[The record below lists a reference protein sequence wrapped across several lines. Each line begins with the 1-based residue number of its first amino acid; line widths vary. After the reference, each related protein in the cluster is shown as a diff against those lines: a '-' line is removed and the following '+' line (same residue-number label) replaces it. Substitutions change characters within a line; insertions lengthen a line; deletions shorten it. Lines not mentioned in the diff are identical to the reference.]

1 MRVASRIDTNQPRMV
16 RRLRELGFHIVHLH
30 MLGRGVPDVLVSAY
44 SNRTERVEALLVE
57 IKTDKGTLT
66 DDERT
71 WHESYPEGGPLIVAR
86 NEDDVLHWFGR

>member
-16 RRLRELGFHIVHLH
+16 RRLRELGFHITLLSQ
-30 MLGRGVPDVLVSAY
+30 LGKGVPDVLVTAY

-66 DDERT
+66 EDERQ
-71 WHESYPEGGPLIVAR
+71 WHESYPEGGPLLVAR
-86 NEDDVLHWFGR
+86 SEDDVLHWFGR

>member
-1 MRVASRIDTNQPRMV
+1 
-16 RRLRELGFHIVHLH
+16 
-30 MLGRGVPDVLVSAY
+30 
-44 SNRTERVEALLVE
+44 VE